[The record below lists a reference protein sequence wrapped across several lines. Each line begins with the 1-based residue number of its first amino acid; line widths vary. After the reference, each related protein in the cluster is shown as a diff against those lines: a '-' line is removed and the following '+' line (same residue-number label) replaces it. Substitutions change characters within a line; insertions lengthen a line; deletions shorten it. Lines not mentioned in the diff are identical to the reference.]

1 MCFFFQALE
10 RTHAN
15 FRNLFRPSTNEDEQ
29 DTKRSAN
36 RLGKRYGW
44 YKTIKD
50 VSEQLNEN
58 WDATAERNLID
69 FLSKLEYLLI
79 ENEVKA
85 EEMERERIKNEI
97 RHGK

>member
-1 MCFFFQALE
+1 
-10 RTHAN
+10 
-15 FRNLFRPSTNEDEQ
+15 
-29 DTKRSAN
+29 
-36 RLGKRYGW
+36 
-44 YKTIKD
+44 
-50 VSEQLNEN
+50 LNEN